1 MVPDDEDIQ
10 DQQAIEA
17 EHKAETT
24 IYDVIETKPDY
35 Y

>member
-17 EHKAETT
+17 EHKAGN
-24 IYDVIETKPDY
+24 YNLRCIETKPDY